1 MLASEMIATIKHVE
15 KNHHGINR
23 MYASRI
29 NYFQS
34 QNLPMTAESEYDFA
48 FDEFIADMEAE
59 LGGKVN
65 LPTAKKILNNWY
77 LWAEGNLEQ
86 LSEFEPFI
94 SVSDCVEWLI
104 KNNFRINHASFA
116 REATEEQ
123 IKEAREKLPRDSSL
137 LKELKE
143 VADRTYPGP
152 RGFNYD
158 YLIKVVAGFSECWN

>member
-1 MLASEMIATIKHVE
+1 MLASEMIETIKHVE
-15 KNHHGINR
+15 KNHHGINQ

-34 QNLPMTAESEYDFA
+34 QNLSLTVEVEYDSA
-48 FDEFIADMEAE
+48 FDDFIADMEAA

-77 LWAEGNLEQ
+77 LWAEDNLERLSQ
-86 LSEFEPFI
+86 LEPFVGASEPI
-94 SVSDCVEWLI
+94 EWLR
-104 KNNFRINHASFA
+104 KNNFRINHAQFA
-116 REATEEQ
+116 KEASEEL
-123 IKEAREKLPRDSSL
+123 IKEAREKLLRDSSL
-137 LKELKE
+137 FKELKE

-158 YLIKVVAGFSECWN
+158 YLIKVVAGFSKGWT